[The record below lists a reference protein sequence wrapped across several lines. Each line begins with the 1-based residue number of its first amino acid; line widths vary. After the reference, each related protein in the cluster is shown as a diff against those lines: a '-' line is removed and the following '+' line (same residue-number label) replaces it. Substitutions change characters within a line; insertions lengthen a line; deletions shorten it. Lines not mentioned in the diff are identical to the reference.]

1 MKLLIIDDEKPVRDC
16 IKLLI
21 PKNTY
26 KISEIFEAE
35 DGLEAVQL
43 IRQYS
48 PDLIFTDICMPI
60 SDGLELMD
68 WIVENSVSTPVI
80 AISGYTDYEY
90 IRNFFIK
97 GGLDYILKPIQ
108 PDKLNLAVQ
117 KAQGEIEKKKVITP
131 THEEDYITE
140 DIFISIKKYIDQN
153 YSNQLTLPYIASEFH
168 LSEPYLSR
176 KFKAKVDINIIQ
188 DIKVVRI
195 RHAKQLLMSSR
206 KKISEIALLVGYDDE
221 KYFSRVFKEIEKIS
235 ANDYRKKFSN
245 K

>member
-21 PKNTY
+21 PKSTY
-26 KISEIFEAE
+26 KYLKYTKLKMDQKQF
-35 DGLEAVQL
+35 V

-117 KAQGEIEKKKVITP
+117 KAQSEIERKKVITP

-140 DIFISIKKYIDQN
+140 DIFISIRNISTKIIRI
-153 YSNQLTLPYIASEFH
+153 SLTYPI
-168 LSEPYLSR
+168 
-176 KFKAKVDINIIQ
+176 
-188 DIKVVRI
+188 
-195 RHAKQLLMSSR
+195 LLLNF
-206 KKISEIALLVGYDDE
+206 I
-221 KYFSRVFKEIEKIS
+221 
-235 ANDYRKKFSN
+235 
-245 K
+245 

>member
-21 PKNTY
+21 PKSTY
-26 KISEIFEAE
+26 KISEIYEAE

-117 KAQGEIEKKKVITP
+117 KAQSEIERKKVITP

-140 DIFISIKKYIDQN
+140 DIFMSIKKYIDQN
-153 YSNQLTLPYIASEFH
+153 YSNQLNLPYIASEFH
-168 LSEPYLSR
+168 LSEPYCQENSKQNL
-176 KFKAKVDINIIQ
+176 ILTLYNI
-188 DIKVVRI
+188 
-195 RHAKQLLMSSR
+195 
-206 KKISEIALLVGYDDE
+206 
-221 KYFSRVFKEIEKIS
+221 
-235 ANDYRKKFSN
+235 
-245 K
+245 

>member
-21 PKNTY
+21 PKSTY
-26 KISEIFEAE
+26 KISEIYEAE

-117 KAQGEIEKKKVITP
+117 KAQSEIERKKVMDDRWIN
-131 THEEDYITE
+131 HS
-140 DIFISIKKYIDQN
+140 ISVGD
-153 YSNQLTLPYIASEFH
+153 SAGRIANALNE
-168 LSEPYLSR
+168 
-176 KFKAKVDINIIQ
+176 KGINVD
-188 DIKVVRI
+188 K
-195 RHAKQLLMSSR
+195 
-206 KKISEIALLVGYDDE
+206 
-221 KYFSRVFKEIEKIS
+221 
-235 ANDYRKKFSN
+235 
-245 K
+245 

>member
-21 PKNTY
+21 PKSTY
-26 KISEIFEAE
+26 KISEIYEAE

-48 PDLIFTDICMPI
+48 PDLIVTDICMPI

-117 KAQGEIEKKKVITP
+117 KAQSEIERKKVITP

-153 YSNQLTLPYIASEFH
+153 YSNQLNLPYIASEFH

-176 KFKAKVDINIIQ
+176 KFKAKFDINIIQ
-188 DIKVVRI
+188 YIKLVRI
-195 RHAKQLLMSSR
+195 RHAKQLLMSSG
-206 KKISEIALLVGYDDE
+206 KKISEISLLVGYDDE
-221 KYFSRVFKEIEKIS
+221 KYFSRVFKEMEKIS